1 MGVHLVISPIQ
12 GQVVN
17 VSDAD
22 EINSEKKI
30 ATEFH
35 IKNGCNMP

>member
-1 MGVHLVISPIQ
+1 MRVHLVISPIQ

-22 EINSEKKI
+22 EINSII